1 LPRNRSNRSRP
12 IPVPRLSRKNS
23 IATLGIQATDGAPSG
38 DDISIEYRD
47 QHYSL
52 KPETGYQWNH
62 EGFTLLHQIF
72 QMTIAE
78 LPRVGI
84 PSLTIAK

>member
-1 LPRNRSNRSRP
+1 ME
-12 IPVPRLSRKNS
+12 
-23 IATLGIQATDGAPSG
+23 TDSAPAG

-47 QHYSL
+47 RHYAL
-52 KPETGYQWNH
+52 KPESGYQWNR

-72 QMTIAE
+72 QMTISE

>member
-1 LPRNRSNRSRP
+1 MSLRDLRQGSDP
-12 IPVPRLSRKNS
+12 
-23 IATLGIQATDGAPSG
+23 AAPAG

-47 QHYSL
+47 RHYAL
-52 KPETGYQWNH
+52 KPESGYQWNR

-72 QMTIAE
+72 QMTISE